1 MKELTEIQI
10 ELINLIKELNE
21 EEIYR
26 LFNLLSGIEQ

>member
-26 LFNLLSGIEQ
+26 LFNLLSEFEQ

>member
-1 MKELTEIQI
+1 MKGLTEIQI

-26 LFNLLSGIEQ
+26 LFNLLSEFEQ